1 MAGHRLTVAGK
12 RGARHGAHFGHAAQI
27 DSCSSVMIKGA
38 MIKKDEAHRIVN
50 AAYQST
56 IMQKL
61 LEKNIKLGQ
70 KLLEKNIKLWSRPE
84 LLEKNMCI
92 ITAS

>member
-1 MAGHRLTVAGK
+1 MLGD
-12 RGARHGAHFGHAAQI
+12 HGVNKKI
-27 DSCSSVMIKGA
+27 KIIKTWVMIKGA

-50 AAYQST
+50 AAYRST
-56 IMQKL
+56 IM
-61 LEKNIKLGQ
+61 Q

>member
-1 MAGHRLTVAGK
+1 MLGD
-12 RGARHGAHFGHAAQI
+12 HGVNKKVKI
-27 DSCSSVMIKGA
+27 IKTWVMIKGA

-50 AAYQST
+50 AAYRST

-70 KLLEKNIKLWSRPE
+70 KLLVTNIKLWSWPE

>member
-1 MAGHRLTVAGK
+1 MLGD
-12 RGARHGAHFGHAAQI
+12 HGVNKKVNI
-27 DSCSSVMIKGA
+27 IKTWVMIKGA

-50 AAYQST
+50 AAYRST

-70 KLLEKNIKLWSRPE
+70 KLLEKNIKPWSRPE

>member
-1 MAGHRLTVAGK
+1 MLGD
-12 RGARHGAHFGHAAQI
+12 HGVNKKVKI
-27 DSCSSVMIKGA
+27 IKTWVMIKGA

-50 AAYQST
+50 AAYRST

>member
-1 MAGHRLTVAGK
+1 
-12 RGARHGAHFGHAAQI
+12 
-27 DSCSSVMIKGA
+27 
-38 MIKKDEAHRIVN
+38 
-50 AAYQST
+50 
-56 IMQKL
+56 MQKL

-70 KLLEKNIKLWSRPE
+70 ELLEKNIKLWSRPE